1 MELLKQTTEQT
12 RLETYV
18 FQHEKEGIMIYKE
31 WLDDSGKVIDWR
43 LEGKHGETIHEEDSP
58 GLLKEIWEHVDQL
71 EQQKIK

>member
-1 MELLKQTTEQT
+1 MDLLKQTTEQT

-18 FQHEKEGIMIYKE
+18 FQHEKEGVIVYKE

-58 GLLKEIWEHVDQL
+58 GLLKEICEYVD
-71 EQQKIK
+71 